1 MLPTEDQRSFP
12 KSNVIK
18 FFRETAPVQSY
29 GRTQYP
35 TAAPYPYR
43 TATIYSQT
51 RTTNCFLENRNWS
64 WFHRSLSVDTFW
76 GTTYSKFFFIWRGSN
91 LWENILNLTDQIICS
106 SRLTSTLTIRE
117 WGPQQEFWRI
127 SVLFSLNFIIG
138 RDDWAQLIT
147 CLKES
152 RGSDAWAEWCERQ
165 QNEARVQALRSPL
178 PTRFNHRPP
187 FRFVPRPGFDSLF
200 CVVCGGAPW

>member
-1 MLPTEDQRSFP
+1 MLPTEDQRSFQ

-64 WFHRSLSVDTFW
+64 WFHRPFSVDTFLRDHLFKVFCHL
-76 GTTYSKFFFIWRGSN
+76 TRKQFVRKYFELDRSNYLFITSHKYTYHQKVR
-91 LWENILNLTDQIICS
+91 T
-106 SRLTSTLTIRE
+106 RTRTLK
-117 WGPQQEFWRI
+117 
-127 SVLFSLNFIIG
+127 
-138 RDDWAQLIT
+138 D
-147 CLKES
+147 
-152 RGSDAWAEWCERQ
+152 
-165 QNEARVQALRSPL
+165 
-178 PTRFNHRPP
+178 
-187 FRFVPRPGFDSLF
+187 F
-200 CVVCGGAPW
+200 CVVFSELYHRQRRLGSANNLSQGKPWLWCLSRMVRTSAERR